1 MKFSNR
7 THHKMKPKLLHLL
20 LSLIITLSMIIPMFT
35 AQTLEAYATSAGGDM
50 GT

>member
-20 LSLIITLSMIIPMFT
+20 LSLILTVSMIIPMFGS
-35 AQTLEAYATSAGGDM
+35 QSLKAYAAGGDM

>member
-1 MKFSNR
+1 MKFSSQ

-20 LSLIITLSMIIPMFT
+20 LLLILTSSMIIPMFGS
-35 AQTLEAYATSAGGDM
+35 QPLKAYAADGDM